1 MAYTITDAQAVVIDR
16 IARSLVGKQVKNHFI
31 PESDKEDYV
40 QELLLIM
47 VQHQVDWNVPE
58 KVCFE
63 TFVTMVMK
71 KRLIS
76 IWREFHAE
84 KEILSYA
91 SSLNIIQRDEDGQD
105 EELVDEL
112 AENGTLDDA
121 SLVFHEEKQR
131 MLRHDIPAFLKT
143 LPDDEREVCELLMQY
158 GLRRTAN
165 IMGKHKFTITRKI
178 HRIRRKMIAVGF
190 EAYL

>member
-1 MAYTITDAQAVVIDR
+1 MAYTITDTQAVTIDK

-47 VQHQVDWNVPE
+47 IQHQDDWMIPE

-76 IWREFHAE
+76 IWRAFHAE

-91 SSLNIIQRDEDGQD
+91 SSLNVIQKDEDGED

-112 AENGTLDDA
+112 AENGTLDDVA
-121 SLVFHEEKQR
+121 FVYHEEKRR
-131 MLRHDIPAFLKT
+131 MLRLDIPEFLKT
-143 LPDDEREVCELLMQY
+143 LPDDERELCELLMQH
-158 GLRRTAN
+158 GLRKTAD
-165 IMGKHKFTITRKI
+165 ILRRHKFSITRMI
-178 HRIRRKMIAVGF
+178 RRIRRKMIAVGF